1 MKRQPPATGPRQSQ
15 HCCLGLTPVCVSSQ
29 ADWVLPTVR
38 VCLETMWLNFQK
50 MFKLLDLL
58 IYRELHLVFPP
69 LGEKWVLLSKPT
81 SDRWSSKK
89 SAGMRF
95 SSRCTLNRDTCKG
108 RAGLPGT
115 RPQAAALRGAQH
127 LTGRGWGTC
136 STPPVWHP
144 LTRLRRSWAATRST
158 SQMFH

>member
-1 MKRQPPATGPRQSQ
+1 MKRQPPATGPRQSALLPGPDPSA
-15 HCCLGLTPVCVSSQ
+15 CLESGRLGSS
-29 ADWVLPTVR
+29 TVR
-38 VCLETMWLNFQK
+38 AFLETMWLNFQK
-50 MFKLLDLL
+50 MFKLLDPL

-136 STPPVWHP
+136 STPPAGHP
-144 LTRLRRSWAATRST
+144 LTSLRRSWAATRST
-158 SQMFH
+158 SQKFH